1 MTSKSKPKDKPIR
14 SCKLDIRLTE
24 AERLEI
30 FTTAAKCGLSPSDFV
45 RKRALGFR
53 PKARLTEAEAEAM
66 AAFATARGD
75 IMHFVNTLNGL
86 SQKARLTLFKNE
98 EYMLKWKKAV
108 DNILIQWNKFIDVIS
123 K

>member
-30 FTTAAKCGLSPSDFV
+30 FTTAARCGLSPSDFV

-53 PKARLTEAEAEAM
+53 PKARLTEEEAEAM
-66 AAFATARGD
+66 SAFAQARGD
-75 IMHFVNTLNGL
+75 VMHFVNTLNGL

-108 DNILIQWNKFIDVIS
+108 DNILLQWNNFIDVI
-123 K
+123 KK

>member
-108 DNILIQWNKFIDVIS
+108 DNILLQWNNFIDVI
-123 K
+123 KK

>member
-30 FTTAAKCGLSPSDFV
+30 FTTAARCGLSPSDFV

-53 PKARLTEAEAEAM
+53 PKARLTEEEAEAM
-66 AAFATARGD
+66 SAFAQARGD
-75 IMHFVNTLNGL
+75 VMHFVNTLNGL

-98 EYMLKWKKAV
+98 EYMLKWEKAV
-108 DNILIQWNKFIDVIS
+108 DNILLQWNNFIDVI
-123 K
+123 KK

>member
-24 AERLEI
+24 DERLEI

-66 AAFATARGD
+66 SAFAQARGD
-75 IMHFVNTLNGL
+75 VMHFVNTLNGL

-108 DNILIQWNKFIDVIS
+108 DNILLQWNNFIDVI
-123 K
+123 KK

>member
-30 FTTAAKCGLSPSDFV
+30 FTTAARCGLSPSDFV

-53 PKARLTEAEAEAM
+53 PKARLTEEEAEAM
-66 AAFATARGD
+66 SAFAQARGD
-75 IMHFVNTLNGL
+75 VMHFVNTLNGL

-108 DNILIQWNKFIDVIS
+108 DNILLQWNKFIDVI
-123 K
+123 KK